1 MESEENRPLSVAG
14 SEVMVTGKQMSP
26 ATRPITLPTPKLIMR
41 GAPKRNAG
49 PISGQKKS
57 NIRNYSLKT

>member
-26 ATRPITLPTPKLIMR
+26 AARPTIPTPKLVMR

-49 PISGQKKS
+49 PTSGPKKS